1 MKNFINILFIDIF
14 NNFVFYRMTRKKI
27 IELHKNSIKLKNDI
41 EERDVTN
48 ITEFIIEKNLYIQE
62 IIRKTIISIK
72 RNKLYEIFS
81 NNDITLS
88 INVLSEL
95 YEKTKEIDTK
105 IAENSTETEKII
117 EQMQKIIDK
126 LSMIICGFG
135 TLCIDDLL
143 FISFGSLFK
152 NIKNNNEIIN
162 DKYNLIKKYIY
173 PIGYKIIHWKDKK
186 IYKNKNDILCCDKQ
200 SENAILFEEANMFEC
215 FDVEPSI
222 KLFHQ
227 KIYGIRVII
236 QNESLKKTLI
246 INGLVEDIQL
256 ECLTNKYIDVRIKT
270 LLNYANNLNGNEKE
284 IMIRLINTLTFKE
297 ILINGDLDIHKKVFG
312 VIAEINAIKNNKLN
326 ITIKRFL
333 EYDITIQ
340 RNMLVNLL
348 LYNKEDEIQ
357 YICYLL
363 YDLISVNSGDNNDIM
378 EQSMIYDSLPW
389 KIKSYFKDVI
399 KYTIKYTHDM
409 TQKYDI
415 NKISLEQQIYLLKVD
430 ETIKEKAMTKLKEI
444 KGKPDE
450 LNSKAKQYL
459 EGLINIPFGYYREEP
474 ILRKMKEINQT
485 FIKLLNNSENV
496 YPNNEI
502 VKKDKYT
509 SIEILKH
516 IKIMTNTIFTNVL
529 NDINKLLYEMSKKQL
544 SIIIQYINNIKKTKK
559 ESVTLLN
566 TNEKKIIYIMSYLNQ
581 RINQTPPV
589 MMIDS
594 AVTISGEATNEE
606 TTIMEVYDL
615 IKTSSP
621 ISFTRTI
628 TEMNSLKSN
637 ILTIENSINE
647 ISTIL
652 DQSIYGHNHAKNQIL
667 KIIGQWMNG
676 EQNGYC
682 FGFEG
687 SPGVGKTSLAKKGL
701 SNCLKDDNGSQR
713 PFAFIALGG
722 SCNGSTL
729 EGHGYTYV
737 NSTWGRI
744 VDILI
749 ETKCMNP
756 IIYIDELDKV
766 SKTENGK
773 EIIGI
778 LTHLI
783 DTTQNDAFQDKYFS
797 GIDID
802 LSKVLFIFSYN
813 DPEQIDKILLDRIHR
828 IKFDNL
834 SLEEKTVIV
843 NKYILPEINKKM
855 GFENIVILD
864 EKLIEYII
872 LNYTT
877 EPGVRKLKEILFDL
891 YGEINIEIMKCKYAD
906 NFITPLLLT
915 PDLITNKYLKKY
927 HKIEEKKIHN
937 KSEIGIINGLWAN
950 VLGRGGIIPIQ
961 TMFYPCS
968 TFLELRLTGL
978 QGDVMKESMNVAKSL
993 AWNITHLDKKKELIK
1008 YFEETK
1014 CQGLH
1019 IHCPEGA
1026 VSKDGPSAGTAIT
1039 IAIFSLFNNKK
1050 IKNNVAI
1057 TGEIN
1062 LQGEVTAIGGLD
1074 NKILGGIRA
1083 GITTF
1088 LYPKSNN
1095 RDFNE
1100 FMNIYKDKEFI
1111 KDIQFIEVESICDV
1125 FEYVFE

>member
-1 MKNFINILFIDIF
+1 MN
-14 NNFVFYRMTRKKI
+14 RKKK
-27 IELHKNSIKLKNDI
+27 IELHKNSIKLKNDM
-41 EERDVTN
+41 EERGLAN
-48 ITEFIIEKNLYIQE
+48 ISEFIIEKNSYIQE

-72 RNKLYEIFS
+72 KNKLYEIFS
-81 NNDITLS
+81 NNDTTLS

-95 YEKTKEIDTK
+95 YEKTKYIDVKMGETP
-105 IAENSTETEKII
+105 TETEKTI
-117 EQMQKIIDK
+117 ENMQKIIDK

-162 DKYNLIKKYIY
+162 DKYELIKKYVY
-173 PIGYKIIHWKDKK
+173 PIGYKIIHWKDSKSH
-186 IYKNKNDILCCDKQ
+186 KNKNDILCSDKNT
-200 SENAILFEEANMFEC
+200 EETILFEEANMFEC

-222 KLFHQ
+222 KIFHQ
-227 KIYGIRVII
+227 KIFGIRVVI

-246 INGLVEDIQL
+246 INGIVEDIQL
-256 ECLTNKYIDVRIKT
+256 ECLTNKYIDMRMKT
-270 LLNYANNLNGNEKE
+270 LINYANNLNGNEKE
-284 IMIRLINTLTFKE
+284 IMTRIINTLTFKE
-297 ILINGDLDIHKKVFG
+297 ILIFGDLDIHKKVFG
-312 VIAEINAIKNNKLN
+312 VIAEINAIKNNKLD

-333 EYDITIQ
+333 EYDISMQ

-363 YDLISVNSGDNNDIM
+363 YDLISVNSGENSDAT
-378 EQSMIYDSLPW
+378 EQTMIYDSLPW

-409 TQKYDI
+409 THKYDI

-450 LNSKAKQYL
+450 LNTKAKQYL
-459 EGLINIPFGYYREEP
+459 EGLIKMPFGYYREEP

-485 FIKLLNNSENV
+485 FIKLLSNSENV
-496 YPNNEI
+496 FPNDVI
-502 VKKDKYT
+502 IKKDKYT
-509 SIEILKH
+509 SIEILKY
-516 IKIMTNTIFTNVL
+516 IKKMNNKIFTNVL
-529 NDINKLLYEMSKKQL
+529 KDINKLLYEMSKKQL
-544 SIIIQYINNIKKTKK
+544 STIIQYINNIKKTKK
-559 ESVTLLN
+559 DPITALN
-566 TNEKKIIYIMSYLNQ
+566 NNDKKILYIMSYLNNT
-581 RINQTPPV
+581 IN
-589 MMIDS
+589 D
-594 AVTISGEATNEE
+594 E
-606 TTIMEVYDL
+606 TTIMEIYDL
-615 IKTSSP
+615 MKTGSP
-621 ISFTRTI
+621 ISLTKTI
-628 TEMNSLKSN
+628 NEMKSVKTN
-637 ILTIENSINE
+637 ILNIENNINE
-647 ISTIL
+647 ITNTL
-652 DQSIYGHNHAKNQIL
+652 DQSIYGHDYAKNQIL

-687 SPGVGKTSLAKKGL
+687 SPGIGKTSLAKKGL
-701 SNCLKDDNGSQR
+701 SNCLKDDNGSPR

-744 VDILI
+744 VDILM

-756 IIYIDELDKV
+756 IIYVDELDKV

-834 SLEEKTVIV
+834 SLEEKIVIV

-855 GFENIVILD
+855 GFQDIVD
-864 EKLIEYII
+864 VDDKLIEYII
-872 LNYTT
+872 LNYTI

-891 YGEINIEIMKCKYAD
+891 YGEINIEILKCKD
-906 NFITPLLLT
+906 IENFETPLLLT
-915 PDLITNKYLKKY
+915 KDLISNKYLKKY

-937 KSEIGIINGLWAN
+937 KAEIGIINGLWAN

-961 TMFYPCS
+961 TMFYPSS

-993 AWNITHLDKKKELIK
+993 AWNITPLEKKKELIK

-1039 IAIFSLFNNKK
+1039 MAIFSLFNNKR
-1050 IKNNVAI
+1050 IKNNIAI

-1074 NKILGGIRA
+1074 SKIVGGIRA
-1083 GITTF
+1083 GIETF

-1100 FMNIYKDKEFI
+1100 FMNIHKDKEFI
-1111 KDIQFIEVESICDV
+1111 KNITFIEVENINEV

>member
-1 MKNFINILFIDIF
+1 MKFFINIKFIVIF
-14 NNFVFYRMTRKKI
+14 ITIYCIMNRKKK
-27 IELHKNSIKLKNDI
+27 IELHKNSIKLKTDI
-41 EERDVTN
+41 EERDITN
-48 ITEFIIEKNLYIQE
+48 IIEFIVEKNVYIQE

-72 RNKLYEIFS
+72 KNKLYEIFS
-81 NNDITLS
+81 NNDISLS
-88 INVLSEL
+88 INVLIEL
-95 YEKTKEIDTK
+95 YEKTREIDIK
-105 IAENSTETEKII
+105 INENPNETEKII
-117 EQMQKIIDK
+117 ENMQKIIDK

-143 FISFGSLFK
+143 FISFGSQFK
-152 NIKNNNEIIN
+152 NLKNNNKIIN
-162 DKYNLIKKYIY
+162 DKYELIKKYVY
-173 PIGYKIIHWKDKK
+173 PIGYKIIHWKDK
-186 IYKNKNDILCCDKQ
+186 INYKFKQDILCCDKVTD
-200 SENAILFEEANMFEC
+200 NKMNIEEANMFEC

-222 KLFHQ
+222 KIFHQ

-236 QNESLKKTLI
+236 QNEVLKKTLI

-256 ECLTNKYIDVRIKT
+256 ECLNNKYIDKRKQ
-270 LLNYANNLNGNEKE
+270 LLTNYANSLTENEKE
-284 IMIRLINTLTFKE
+284 IMLRIINTLTFKD
-297 ILINGDLDIHKKVFG
+297 ILIYGDMDIHKKVFG
-312 VIAEINAIKNNKLN
+312 IMAEINAIKTNKLDL
-326 ITIKRFL
+326 TIKRFL
-333 EYDITIQ
+333 EYDINCQ
-340 RNMLVNLL
+340 RDMLVNLL

-363 YDLISVNSGDNNDIM
+363 YDLISVNSNDNNDSK
-378 EQSMIYDSLPW
+378 EQNMIYDSLPW
-389 KIKSYFKDVI
+389 KIKSYFKDAI

-430 ETIKEKAMTKLKEI
+430 ESIKEKAMAKLKEI

-450 LNSKAKQYL
+450 SNNKAKQYL
-459 EGLINIPFGYYREEP
+459 EGLIKIPFGYYREEP
-474 ILRKMKEINQT
+474 ILRKMKDINNT
-485 FIKLLNNSENV
+485 FTKIFN
-496 YPNNEI
+496 NNETLFPI
-502 VKKDKYT
+502 DITKKEKYT
-509 SIEILKH
+509 SIEILKY
-516 IKIMTNTIFTNVL
+516 IKQMNSTIFSNVL
-529 NDINKLLYEMSKKQL
+529 KDINKLLNEMTKKQVTN
-544 SIIIQYINNIKKTKK
+544 IIQYINNIKKPKK
-559 ESVTLLN
+559 EGNKALN
-566 TNEKKIIYIMSYLNQ
+566 SNENKIEYIMNYLNSS
-581 RINQTPPV
+581 INE
-589 MMIDS
+589 D
-594 AVTISGEATNEE
+594 
-606 TTIMEVYDL
+606 TTIMEIYDL
-615 IKTSSP
+615 IKIGSP
-621 ISFTRTI
+621 ISLTKTI
-628 TEMNSLKSN
+628 TEMKSLKSN
-637 ILTIENSINE
+637 ILKIENNMNDITN
-647 ISTIL
+647 IL
-652 DQSIYGHNHAKNQIL
+652 DDSIHGHNHAKNQIL

-687 SPGVGKTSLAKKGL
+687 SPGIGKTSLAKKGL
-701 SNCLKDDNGSQR
+701 ANCLKDDNGSSR

-744 VDILI
+744 VDILM

-756 IIYIDELDKV
+756 IIYVDELDKV

-783 DTTQNDAFQDKYFS
+783 DSTQNDGFQDKYFS

-828 IKFDNL
+828 IRFENL
-834 SLEEKTVIV
+834 SLDEKKVIV

-855 GFENIVILD
+855 GFENIVQID
-864 EKLIEYII
+864 EKQIEYII
-872 LNYTT
+872 LNYTV

-891 YGEINIEIMKCKYAD
+891 YGEINIEILKCND
-906 NFITPLLLT
+906 IENFKTPLVLT
-915 PDLITNKYLKKY
+915 EELINKKYLKTY
-927 HKIEEKKIHN
+927 HKIEEKKIH
-937 KSEIGIINGLWAN
+937 SIGEIGIINGLWAN

-961 TMFYPCS
+961 TMFYPSS

-993 AWNITHLDKKKELIK
+993 AWNITPLEKKKELLK
-1008 YFEETK
+1008 NFEETK

-1039 IAIFSLFNNKK
+1039 IAIFSLFNQRK
-1050 IKNNVAI
+1050 IKNTVAI
-1057 TGEIN
+1057 TGETN

-1083 GITTF
+1083 GIQTF
-1088 LYPKSNN
+1088 IYPKSNN
-1095 RDFNE
+1095 RDFND
-1100 FMNIYKDKEFI
+1100 FMDIYRDKEFI
-1111 KDIQFIEVESICDV
+1111 KNIKFIEVEYINEV
-1125 FEYVFE
+1125 FENVFE

>member
-1 MKNFINILFIDIF
+1 MN
-14 NNFVFYRMTRKKI
+14 RKKK
-27 IELHKNSIKLKNDI
+27 IELHKNSIKLKNDM
-41 EERDVTN
+41 EERGLSN
-48 ITEFIIEKNLYIQE
+48 ISEFIIEKNSYIQE

-72 RNKLYEIFS
+72 KNKLYEIFS
-81 NNDITLS
+81 NNDTTLS

-95 YEKTKEIDTK
+95 YEKTKYIDVKMGETQ
-105 IAENSTETEKII
+105 TETEKII
-117 EQMQKIIDK
+117 ENMQKIIDK

-143 FISFGSLFK
+143 FISFGSLYK

-162 DKYNLIKKYIY
+162 DKYELIKKYVY
-173 PIGYKIIHWKDKK
+173 PIGYKIIHWKDNKLH
-186 IYKNKNDILCCDKQ
+186 KNKNDILCCDKNT
-200 SENAILFEEANMFEC
+200 EETILFEEANMFEC
-215 FDVEPSI
+215 FEVEPSI
-222 KLFHQ
+222 KIFHQ
-227 KIYGIRVII
+227 KIFGIRVVI

-246 INGLVEDIQL
+246 INGIVEDIQL
-256 ECLTNKYIDVRIKT
+256 ECLTNKYIDMRMKT
-270 LLNYANNLNGNEKE
+270 LINYANSLNGNEKE
-284 IMIRLINTLTFKE
+284 IMTRIVNTLTFKE
-297 ILINGDLDIHKKVFG
+297 ILIFGDLDIHKKVFG
-312 VIAEINAIKNNKLN
+312 VIAEINAIKNNKLD

-333 EYDITIQ
+333 EYDISMQ

-363 YDLISVNSGDNNDIM
+363 YDLISVNSGENSDAT
-378 EQSMIYDSLPW
+378 EQTMIYDSLPW

-409 TQKYDI
+409 THKYDI

-450 LNSKAKQYL
+450 LNTKAKQYL
-459 EGLINIPFGYYREEP
+459 EGLIKIPFGYYREEP

-485 FIKLLNNSENV
+485 FIKLITNSENV
-496 YPNNEI
+496 FPNDEI
-502 VKKDKYT
+502 IKKDKYT
-509 SIEILKH
+509 SIEILKY
-516 IKIMTNTIFTNVL
+516 IKKMNNQIFTNVL
-529 NDINKLLYEMSKKQL
+529 KDINKLLYEMSKKQL
-544 SIIIQYINNIKKTKK
+544 STIIQYINNIKKTKK
-559 ESVTLLN
+559 DPITALN
-566 TNEKKIIYIMSYLNQ
+566 NNDKKILYIMSYLNNS
-581 RINQTPPV
+581 IN
-589 MMIDS
+589 D
-594 AVTISGEATNEE
+594 E
-606 TTIMEVYDL
+606 TTIMEIYDL
-615 IKTSSP
+615 MKTGSP
-621 ISFTRTI
+621 ISLTKTI
-628 TEMNSLKSN
+628 TEMKSVKTN
-637 ILTIENSINE
+637 ILNIENNINE
-647 ISTIL
+647 ITNTL
-652 DQSIYGHNHAKNQIL
+652 DQSIYGHDYAKNQIL

-687 SPGVGKTSLAKKGL
+687 SPGIGKTSLAKKGL
-701 SNCLKDDNGSQR
+701 SNCLKDDNGSSR

-744 VDILI
+744 VDILM

-783 DTTQNDAFQDKYFS
+783 DTTQNDEFQDKYFS

-834 SLEEKTVIV
+834 SLEEKIVIV

-855 GFENIVILD
+855 GFQDIVSID
-864 EKLIEYII
+864 DNLIEYII
-872 LNYTT
+872 LNYTI

-891 YGEINIEIMKCKYAD
+891 YGEINIEILKCKD
-906 NFITPLLLT
+906 IENFETPLLLT
-915 PDLITNKYLKKY
+915 KDLITNKYLKKY
-927 HKIEEKKIHN
+927 HKIEEKRIHN
-937 KSEIGIINGLWAN
+937 KAEVGIINGLWAN

-961 TMFYPCS
+961 TMFYPSS

-993 AWNITHLDKKKELIK
+993 AWNITPLEKKKELIK

-1039 IAIFSLFNNKK
+1039 IAIFSLFNNKR
-1050 IKNNVAI
+1050 IKNNIAI

-1074 NKILGGIRA
+1074 SKIIGGIRA
-1083 GITTF
+1083 GIEIF

-1100 FMNIYKDKEFI
+1100 FMNIHKDKEFI
-1111 KDIQFIEVESICDV
+1111 KNITFIELENINEV

>member
-1 MKNFINILFIDIF
+1 MN
-14 NNFVFYRMTRKKI
+14 RKKK
-27 IELHKNSIKLKNDI
+27 IELHKNSIKLKTDI
-41 EERDVTN
+41 EERDITN
-48 ITEFIIEKNLYIQE
+48 IIEFIVEKNVYIQE

-72 RNKLYEIFS
+72 KNKMYEIFS
-81 NNDITLS
+81 NNDISLS
-88 INVLSEL
+88 INVLIEL
-95 YEKTKEIDTK
+95 YEKTREIDIK
-105 IAENSTETEKII
+105 INENPNETEKII
-117 EQMQKIIDK
+117 ENMQKIIDK

-143 FISFGSLFK
+143 FISFGSQFK
-152 NIKNNNEIIN
+152 NLKNNNKIIN
-162 DKYNLIKKYIY
+162 DKYELIKKYVY
-173 PIGYKIIHWKDKK
+173 PIGYKIIHWKDK
-186 IYKNKNDILCCDKQ
+186 INYKFKQDILCCDKVTD
-200 SENAILFEEANMFEC
+200 NKMNIEEANMFEC

-222 KLFHQ
+222 KIFHQ

-236 QNESLKKTLI
+236 QNEVLKKTLI

-256 ECLTNKYIDVRIKT
+256 ECLNNKYIDKRKQ
-270 LLNYANNLNGNEKE
+270 LLTNYANSLTENEKE
-284 IMIRLINTLTFKE
+284 IMLRIINTLTFKD
-297 ILINGDLDIHKKVFG
+297 ILIYGDMDIHKKVFG
-312 VIAEINAIKNNKLN
+312 IMAEINAIKTNKLDL
-326 ITIKRFL
+326 TIKRFL
-333 EYDITIQ
+333 EYDINCQ
-340 RNMLVNLL
+340 RDMLVNLL

-363 YDLISVNSGDNNDIM
+363 YDLISVNSNDNNDSK
-378 EQSMIYDSLPW
+378 EQNMIYDSLPW
-389 KIKSYFKDVI
+389 KIKSYFKDAI

-430 ETIKEKAMTKLKEI
+430 ESIKEKAMAKLKEI

-450 LNSKAKQYL
+450 SNNKAKQYL
-459 EGLINIPFGYYREEP
+459 EGLIKIPFGYYREEP
-474 ILRKMKEINQT
+474 ILRKMKDINNT
-485 FIKLLNNSENV
+485 FTKIFN
-496 YPNNEI
+496 NNETLFPI
-502 VKKDKYT
+502 DITKKEKYT
-509 SIEILKH
+509 SIEILKY
-516 IKIMTNTIFTNVL
+516 IKQMNSTIFSNVL
-529 NDINKLLYEMSKKQL
+529 KDINKLLNEMTKKQVTN
-544 SIIIQYINNIKKTKK
+544 IIQYINNIKKPKK
-559 ESVTLLN
+559 EGNKALN
-566 TNEKKIIYIMSYLNQ
+566 SNENKIEYIMNYLNSS
-581 RINQTPPV
+581 INE
-589 MMIDS
+589 D
-594 AVTISGEATNEE
+594 
-606 TTIMEVYDL
+606 TTIMEIYDL
-615 IKTSSP
+615 IKIGSP
-621 ISFTRTI
+621 ISLTKTI
-628 TEMNSLKSN
+628 TEMKSLKSN
-637 ILTIENSINE
+637 ILKIENNMNDITN
-647 ISTIL
+647 IL
-652 DQSIYGHNHAKNQIL
+652 DDSIHGHNHAKNQIL

-687 SPGVGKTSLAKKGL
+687 SPGIGKTSLAKKGL
-701 SNCLKDDNGSQR
+701 ANCLKDDNGSSR

-744 VDILI
+744 VDILM

-756 IIYIDELDKV
+756 IIYVDELDKV

-783 DTTQNDAFQDKYFS
+783 DSTQNDGFQDKYFS

-828 IKFDNL
+828 IRFENL
-834 SLEEKTVIV
+834 SLDEKKVIV

-855 GFENIVILD
+855 GFENIVQID
-864 EKLIEYII
+864 EKQIEYII
-872 LNYTT
+872 LNYTV

-891 YGEINIEIMKCKYAD
+891 YGEINIEILKCND
-906 NFITPLLLT
+906 IENFKTPLVLT
-915 PDLITNKYLKKY
+915 EELINKKYLKTY
-927 HKIEEKKIHN
+927 HKIEEKKIH
-937 KSEIGIINGLWAN
+937 SIGEIGIINGLWAN

-961 TMFYPCS
+961 TMFYPSS

-993 AWNITHLDKKKELIK
+993 AWNITPLEKKKELLK
-1008 YFEETK
+1008 NFEETK

-1039 IAIFSLFNNKK
+1039 IAIFSLFNQRK
-1050 IKNNVAI
+1050 IKNTVAI
-1057 TGEIN
+1057 TGETN

-1083 GITTF
+1083 GIQTF
-1088 LYPKSNN
+1088 IYPKSNN
-1095 RDFNE
+1095 RDFND
-1100 FMNIYKDKEFI
+1100 FMDIYRDKEFI
-1111 KDIQFIEVESICDV
+1111 KNIKFIEVEYINEV
-1125 FEYVFE
+1125 FEHVFE

>member
-1 MKNFINILFIDIF
+1 MKFFINIKFIVIF
-14 NNFVFYRMTRKKI
+14 ITIYCIMNRKKK
-27 IELHKNSIKLKNDI
+27 IELHKNSIKLKTDI
-41 EERDVTN
+41 EERDITN
-48 ITEFIIEKNLYIQE
+48 IIEFIVEKNVYIQE

-72 RNKLYEIFS
+72 KNKMYEIFS
-81 NNDITLS
+81 NNDISLS
-88 INVLSEL
+88 INVLIEL
-95 YEKTKEIDTK
+95 YEKTREIDIK
-105 IAENSTETEKII
+105 INENPNETEKII
-117 EQMQKIIDK
+117 ENMQKIIDK

-143 FISFGSLFK
+143 FISFGSQFK
-152 NIKNNNEIIN
+152 NLKNNNKIIN
-162 DKYNLIKKYIY
+162 DKYELIKKYVY
-173 PIGYKIIHWKDKK
+173 PIGYKIIHWKDK
-186 IYKNKNDILCCDKQ
+186 INYKFKQDILCCDKVTD
-200 SENAILFEEANMFEC
+200 NKMNIEEANMFEC

-222 KLFHQ
+222 KIFHQ

-236 QNESLKKTLI
+236 QNEVLKKTLI

-256 ECLTNKYIDVRIKT
+256 ECLNNKYIDKRKQ
-270 LLNYANNLNGNEKE
+270 LLTNYANSLTENEKE
-284 IMIRLINTLTFKE
+284 IMLRIINTLTFKD
-297 ILINGDLDIHKKVFG
+297 ILIYGDMDIHKKVFG
-312 VIAEINAIKNNKLN
+312 IMAEINAIKTNKLDL
-326 ITIKRFL
+326 TIKRFL
-333 EYDITIQ
+333 EYDINCQ
-340 RNMLVNLL
+340 RDMLVNLL

-363 YDLISVNSGDNNDIM
+363 YDLISVNSNDNNDSK
-378 EQSMIYDSLPW
+378 EQNMIYDSLPW
-389 KIKSYFKDVI
+389 KIKSYFKDAI

-430 ETIKEKAMTKLKEI
+430 ESIKEKAMAKLKEI

-450 LNSKAKQYL
+450 SNNKAKQYL
-459 EGLINIPFGYYREEP
+459 EGLIKIPFGYYREEP
-474 ILRKMKEINQT
+474 ILRKMKDINNT
-485 FIKLLNNSENV
+485 FTKIFN
-496 YPNNEI
+496 NNETLFPI
-502 VKKDKYT
+502 DITKKEKYT
-509 SIEILKH
+509 SIEILKY
-516 IKIMTNTIFTNVL
+516 IKQMNSTIFSNVL
-529 NDINKLLYEMSKKQL
+529 KDINKLLNEMTKKQVTN
-544 SIIIQYINNIKKTKK
+544 IIQYINNIKKPKK
-559 ESVTLLN
+559 EGNKALN
-566 TNEKKIIYIMSYLNQ
+566 SNENKIEYIMNYLNSS
-581 RINQTPPV
+581 INE
-589 MMIDS
+589 D
-594 AVTISGEATNEE
+594 
-606 TTIMEVYDL
+606 TTIMEIYDL
-615 IKTSSP
+615 IKIGSP
-621 ISFTRTI
+621 ISLTKTI
-628 TEMNSLKSN
+628 TEMKSLKSN
-637 ILTIENSINE
+637 ILKIENNMNDITN
-647 ISTIL
+647 IL
-652 DQSIYGHNHAKNQIL
+652 DDSIHGHNHAKNQIL

-687 SPGVGKTSLAKKGL
+687 SPGIGKTSLAKKGL
-701 SNCLKDDNGSQR
+701 ANCLKDDNGSSR

-744 VDILI
+744 VDILM

-756 IIYIDELDKV
+756 IIYVDELDKV

-783 DTTQNDAFQDKYFS
+783 DSTQNDGFQDKYFS

-828 IKFDNL
+828 IRFENL
-834 SLEEKTVIV
+834 SLDEKKVIV

-855 GFENIVILD
+855 GFENIVQID
-864 EKLIEYII
+864 EKQIEYII
-872 LNYTT
+872 LNYTV

-891 YGEINIEIMKCKYAD
+891 YGEINIEILKCND
-906 NFITPLLLT
+906 IENFKTPLVLT
-915 PDLITNKYLKKY
+915 EELINKKYLKTY
-927 HKIEEKKIHN
+927 HKIEEKKIH
-937 KSEIGIINGLWAN
+937 SIGEIGIINGLWAN

-961 TMFYPCS
+961 TMFYPSS

-993 AWNITHLDKKKELIK
+993 AWNITPLEKKKELLK
-1008 YFEETK
+1008 NFEETK

-1039 IAIFSLFNNKK
+1039 IAIFSLFNQRK
-1050 IKNNVAI
+1050 IKNTVAI
-1057 TGEIN
+1057 TGETN

-1083 GITTF
+1083 GIQTF
-1088 LYPKSNN
+1088 IYPKSNN
-1095 RDFNE
+1095 RDFND
-1100 FMNIYKDKEFI
+1100 FMDIYRDKEFI
-1111 KDIQFIEVESICDV
+1111 KNIKFIEVEYINEV
-1125 FEYVFE
+1125 FEHVFE

>member
-1 MKNFINILFIDIF
+1 MKFFINIKFIVIF
-14 NNFVFYRMTRKKI
+14 ITIYCIMNRKKK
-27 IELHKNSIKLKNDI
+27 IELHKNSIKLKTDI
-41 EERDVTN
+41 EERDITN
-48 ITEFIIEKNLYIQE
+48 IIEFIVEKNVYIQE

-72 RNKLYEIFS
+72 KNKMYEIFS
-81 NNDITLS
+81 NNDISLS
-88 INVLSEL
+88 INVLIEL
-95 YEKTKEIDTK
+95 YEKTREIDIK
-105 IAENSTETEKII
+105 INENPNETEKII
-117 EQMQKIIDK
+117 ENMQKIIDK

-143 FISFGSLFK
+143 FISFGSQFK
-152 NIKNNNEIIN
+152 NLKNNNKIIN
-162 DKYNLIKKYIY
+162 DKYELIKKYVY
-173 PIGYKIIHWKDKK
+173 PIGYKIIHWKDK
-186 IYKNKNDILCCDKQ
+186 INYKFKQDILCCDKVTD
-200 SENAILFEEANMFEC
+200 NKMNIEEANMFEC
-215 FDVEPSI
+215 FDFEPSI
-222 KLFHQ
+222 KIFHQ

-236 QNESLKKTLI
+236 QNEVLKKTLI

-256 ECLTNKYIDVRIKT
+256 ECLNNKYIDKRKQ
-270 LLNYANNLNGNEKE
+270 LLTNYANSLTENEKE
-284 IMIRLINTLTFKE
+284 IMLRIINTLTFKD
-297 ILINGDLDIHKKVFG
+297 ILIYGDMDIHKKVFG
-312 VIAEINAIKNNKLN
+312 IMAEINAIKTNKLDL
-326 ITIKRFL
+326 TIKRFL
-333 EYDITIQ
+333 EYDINCQ
-340 RNMLVNLL
+340 RDMLVNLL

-363 YDLISVNSGDNNDIM
+363 YDLISVNSNDNNDSK
-378 EQSMIYDSLPW
+378 EQNMIYDSLPW
-389 KIKSYFKDVI
+389 KIKSYFKDAI

-430 ETIKEKAMTKLKEI
+430 ESIKEKAMAKLKEI

-450 LNSKAKQYL
+450 SNNKAKQYL
-459 EGLINIPFGYYREEP
+459 EGLIKIPFGYYREEP
-474 ILRKMKEINQT
+474 ILRKMKDINNT
-485 FIKLLNNSENV
+485 FTKIFN
-496 YPNNEI
+496 NNETLFPI
-502 VKKDKYT
+502 DITKKEKYT
-509 SIEILKH
+509 SIEILKY
-516 IKIMTNTIFTNVL
+516 IKQMNSTIFSNVL
-529 NDINKLLYEMSKKQL
+529 KDINKLLNEMTKKQVTN
-544 SIIIQYINNIKKTKK
+544 IIQYINNIKKPKK
-559 ESVTLLN
+559 EGNKVLN
-566 TNEKKIIYIMSYLNQ
+566 SNENKIEYIMNYLNSS
-581 RINQTPPV
+581 INE
-589 MMIDS
+589 D
-594 AVTISGEATNEE
+594 
-606 TTIMEVYDL
+606 TTIMEIYDL
-615 IKTSSP
+615 IKIGSP
-621 ISFTRTI
+621 ISLTKTI
-628 TEMNSLKSN
+628 TEMKSLKSN
-637 ILTIENSINE
+637 ILKIENNMNDITN
-647 ISTIL
+647 IL
-652 DQSIYGHNHAKNQIL
+652 DDSIHGHNHAKNQIL

-687 SPGVGKTSLAKKGL
+687 SPGIGKTSLAKKGL
-701 SNCLKDDNGSQR
+701 ANCLKDDNGSSR

-744 VDILI
+744 VDILM

-756 IIYIDELDKV
+756 IIYVDELDKV

-783 DTTQNDAFQDKYFS
+783 DSTQNDGFQDKYFS

-828 IKFDNL
+828 IRFENL
-834 SLEEKTVIV
+834 SLDEKKVIV

-855 GFENIVILD
+855 GFENIVQID
-864 EKLIEYII
+864 EKQIEYII
-872 LNYTT
+872 LNYTV

-891 YGEINIEIMKCKYAD
+891 YGEINIEILKCND
-906 NFITPLLLT
+906 IENFKTPLVLT
-915 PDLITNKYLKKY
+915 EELINKKYLKTY
-927 HKIEEKKIHN
+927 HKIEEKKIH
-937 KSEIGIINGLWAN
+937 SIGEIGIINGLWAN

-961 TMFYPCS
+961 TMFYPSS

-993 AWNITHLDKKKELIK
+993 AWNITPLEKKKELLK
-1008 YFEETK
+1008 NFEETK

-1039 IAIFSLFNNKK
+1039 IAIFSLFNQRK
-1050 IKNNVAI
+1050 IKNTVAI
-1057 TGEIN
+1057 TGETN

-1083 GITTF
+1083 GIQTF
-1088 LYPKSNN
+1088 IYPKSNN
-1095 RDFNE
+1095 RDFND
-1100 FMNIYKDKEFI
+1100 FMDIYRDKEFI
-1111 KDIQFIEVESICDV
+1111 KNIKFIEVEYINEV
-1125 FEYVFE
+1125 FEHVFE

>member
-1 MKNFINILFIDIF
+1 MKFFINIKFIVIF
-14 NNFVFYRMTRKKI
+14 ITIYCIMNRKKK
-27 IELHKNSIKLKNDI
+27 IELHKNSIKLKTDI
-41 EERDVTN
+41 EERDITN
-48 ITEFIIEKNLYIQE
+48 IIEFIVEKNVYIQE

-72 RNKLYEIFS
+72 KNKLYEIFS
-81 NNDITLS
+81 NNDISLS
-88 INVLSEL
+88 INVLTEL
-95 YEKTKEIDTK
+95 YEKTREIDVK
-105 IAENSTETEKII
+105 ITEKTNETEKII
-117 EQMQKIIDK
+117 ENMQKIIDK

-143 FISFGSLFK
+143 FISFGSQFK
-152 NIKNNNEIIN
+152 NIKNTNEIIN
-162 DKYNLIKKYIY
+162 DKYELIKKYVY
-173 PIGYKIIHWKDKK
+173 PIGYKIIHWKDK
-186 IYKNKNDILCCDKQ
+186 INYKFKQDILCCDKVTD
-200 SENAILFEEANMFEC
+200 NKMNIEEANMFEC

-222 KLFHQ
+222 KIFHQ

-236 QNESLKKTLI
+236 QNEILKKTLI

-256 ECLTNKYIDVRIKT
+256 ECLNNKYIDKRKQ
-270 LLNYANNLNGNEKE
+270 LLTSYANSLTENEKE
-284 IMIRLINTLTFKE
+284 IMLRIINTLTFKD
-297 ILINGDLDIHKKVFG
+297 ILIYGDMDVHKKVFG
-312 VIAEINAIKNNKLN
+312 IMAEINAIKTNKLDL
-326 ITIKRFL
+326 TIKRFL
-333 EYDITIQ
+333 EYDISCQ
-340 RNMLVNLL
+340 RDMLVNLL

-363 YDLISVNSGDNNDIM
+363 YDLISVNSNDNNDSK
-378 EQSMIYDSLPW
+378 EQNMIYDSLPW
-389 KIKSYFKDVI
+389 KIKSYFKDAI
-399 KYTIKYTHDM
+399 KYTMKYTYDM
-409 TQKYDI
+409 SQKYDI

-430 ETIKEKAMTKLKEI
+430 ETIKEKAMAKLKEI

-450 LNSKAKQYL
+450 ANTKAKQYL
-459 EGLINIPFGYYREEP
+459 EGLIKIPFGYYREEP
-474 ILRKMKEINQT
+474 ILRKMKDINNT
-485 FIKLLNNSENV
+485 FTKIFNTNEMMF
-496 YPNNEI
+496 PNEI
-502 VKKDKYT
+502 TKKEKYT
-509 SIEILKH
+509 SIEILKY
-516 IKIMTNTIFTNVL
+516 IKQMNSTIFSNVL
-529 NDINKLLYEMSKKQL
+529 KDINKLLNEMTKKQVTN
-544 SIIIQYINNIKKTKK
+544 IIQYINNIKKPKK
-559 ESVTLLN
+559 ESKKVLN
-566 TNEKKIIYIMSYLNQ
+566 SSENKIEYIMNYLNSS
-581 RINQTPPV
+581 INE
-589 MMIDS
+589 D
-594 AVTISGEATNEE
+594 
-606 TTIMEVYDL
+606 TTIMEIYDL
-615 IKTSSP
+615 IKIGSP
-621 ISFTRTI
+621 ISLTKTI
-628 TEMNSLKSN
+628 TEMKSLKSN
-637 ILTIENSINE
+637 ILKIENNMNDITN
-647 ISTIL
+647 IL
-652 DQSIYGHNHAKNQIL
+652 DDSIHGHNHAKNQIL

-687 SPGVGKTSLAKKGL
+687 SPGIGKTSLAKKGL
-701 SNCLKDDNGSQR
+701 ANCLKDDNGSSR

-744 VDILI
+744 VDILM

-756 IIYIDELDKV
+756 IIYVDELDKV

-783 DTTQNDAFQDKYFS
+783 DTTQNDGFQDKYFS

-828 IKFDNL
+828 IRFENL
-834 SLEEKTVIV
+834 SLDEKKVIV

-855 GFENIVILD
+855 GFENIVEID

-872 LNYTT
+872 LNYTV

-891 YGEINIEIMKCKYAD
+891 YGEINIEILKCND
-906 NFITPLLLT
+906 IENFKTPLVLT
-915 PDLITNKYLKKY
+915 EELINNKYLKTY
-927 HKIEEKKIHN
+927 HKIEEKKIH
-937 KSEIGIINGLWAN
+937 SVGEIGIINGLWAN

-961 TMFYPCS
+961 TMFYPSS

-993 AWNITHLDKKKELIK
+993 AWNITPLEKKKELLK
-1008 YFEETK
+1008 NFEETK

-1039 IAIFSLFNNKK
+1039 IAIFSLFNQRK
-1050 IKNNVAI
+1050 IKNTVAI
-1057 TGEIN
+1057 TGETN

-1083 GITTF
+1083 GIQTF
-1088 LYPKSNN
+1088 IYPKSNN
-1095 RDFNE
+1095 RDFND
-1100 FMNIYKDKEFI
+1100 FMDIYRDKEFI
-1111 KDIQFIEVESICDV
+1111 KNIKFIEVEYINEV
-1125 FEYVFE
+1125 FEHVFE

>member
-1 MKNFINILFIDIF
+1 MMN
-14 NNFVFYRMTRKKI
+14 RKKK
-27 IELHKNSIKLKNDI
+27 IELHKNSIKLKTDI
-41 EERDVTN
+41 EDRDITN
-48 ITEFIIEKNLYIQE
+48 VMEFIIEKNVYIQE

-81 NNDITLS
+81 NNDIALS

-105 IAENSTETEKII
+105 IADNSVETEKII
-117 EQMQKIIDK
+117 ENMQKIIDK

-135 TLCIDDLL
+135 TLSIDDLL
-143 FISFGSLFK
+143 FISFGSQFK

-162 DKYNLIKKYIY
+162 DKYNLIKKYVY

-186 IYKNKNDILCCDKQ
+186 TYKNKNDILCCDKNN
-200 SENAILFEEANMFEC
+200 ENTILFEEANMFEC
-215 FDVEPSI
+215 FDVEPSVKI
-222 KLFHQ
+222 FHQ

-236 QNESLKKTLI
+236 QNETLKKTLI

-256 ECLTNKYIDVRIKT
+256 ECLTNKYVDKRKK
-270 LLNYANNLNGNEKE
+270 LLINYANSLTENEKE
-284 IMIRLINTLTFKE
+284 IMLRIINTITFKDL
-297 ILINGDLDIHKKVFG
+297 LIYGDMDIHKKVFG
-312 VIAEINAIKNNKLN
+312 IMAEINAIKTNKLDL
-326 ITIKRFL
+326 TIKKFL
-333 EYDITIQ
+333 EYDISSQ
-340 RNMLVNLL
+340 RNLLVNLL

-363 YDLISVNSGDNNDIM
+363 YDLISVNSNENNDSK
-378 EQSMIYDSLPW
+378 EQNMIYDSLPW
-389 KIKSYFKDVI
+389 KMKTYFKDAI
-399 KYTIKYTHDM
+399 KYTIKYTNDM
-409 TQKYDI
+409 SQKYDI
-415 NKISLEQQIYLLKVD
+415 NKISLEQQIYLLNVD
-430 ETIKEKAMTKLKEI
+430 EKIKEKAMVKLKEI

-450 LNSKAKQYL
+450 ANTKAKQYL
-459 EGLINIPFGYYREEP
+459 EGLIKIPFGYYKEEP

-485 FIKLLNNSENV
+485 FIRLLNSSENIF
-496 YPNNEI
+496 PNDEI
-502 VKKDKYT
+502 LKKDKYT
-509 SIEILKH
+509 SIEILKY
-516 IKIMTNTIFTNVL
+516 IKKMNNTIFTNVL
-529 NDINKLLYEMSKKQL
+529 KDINKLLVEMPKKQ
-544 SIIIQYINNIKKTKK
+544 ITNIIQYINNIKKGKK
-559 ESVTLLN
+559 EINKEKKSILN
-566 TNEKKIIYIMSYLNQ
+566 NNEKKVEYIMSYLNNE
-581 RINQTPPV
+581 IN
-589 MMIDS
+589 
-594 AVTISGEATNEE
+594 GETANEE
-606 TTIMEVYDL
+606 TTIMEIYDL
-615 IKTSSP
+615 IKTGSP
-621 ISFTRTI
+621 ISLTKTI
-628 TEMNSLKSN
+628 TEMKSLKNN
-637 ILTIENSINE
+637 ILKIENNMEQITDVLDISIH
-647 ISTIL
+647 
-652 DQSIYGHNHAKNQIL
+652 GHTHAKNQIL

-687 SPGVGKTSLAKKGL
+687 SPGIGKTSLAKKGL
-701 SNCLKDDNGSQR
+701 ANCLTDDNGTSR

-744 VDILI
+744 VDILM

-756 IIYIDELDKV
+756 IIYVDELDKV

-783 DTTQNDAFQDKYFS
+783 DATQNDAFQDKYFS

-834 SLEEKTVIV
+834 SLDEKIVIV
-843 NKYILPEINKKM
+843 NKYILPEVNKKM
-855 GFENIVILD
+855 GFENIVKID

-872 LNYTT
+872 LNYTI

-891 YGEINIEIMKCKYAD
+891 YGEINIEILKCKD
-906 NFITPLLLT
+906 IENFKTPLILT
-915 PDLITNKYLKKY
+915 EELITNKYLKTY
-927 HKIEEKKIHN
+927 HKIEEKKIHT
-937 KSEIGIINGLWAN
+937 KAEVGIIIGLWAN

-961 TMFYPCS
+961 TMFYPSS

-993 AWNITHLDKKKELIK
+993 AWNITNLEKKKELIQN
-1008 YFEETK
+1008 FEETK

-1039 IAIFSLFNNKK
+1039 VAIFSLLNQRK
-1050 IKNNVAI
+1050 IKNTIAI

-1083 GITTF
+1083 GIETF
-1088 LYPKSNN
+1088 LYPKANT
-1095 RDFNE
+1095 RDFND
-1100 FMNIYKDKEFI
+1100 FMNIYSEKEYI
-1111 KDIQFIEVESICDV
+1111 KNIKFIEVEYITDV